1 MPSSVCDARAA
12 RARSF
17 PGTLEPGRLILA
29 ERRIRG
35 SHQRRDRESAR
46 PPRLHQGEPGPDRVV
61 ERSLHV
67 AGDDRVP
74 FLRRGAHRPRSIGAT
89 LDGGARRRSRSVD
102 PAASRARS
110 RAGDDPRGV
119 RRQERPV
126 RGDPRRARDVR
137 LSPRRAIR
145 LHAAAVRVV
154 PRRSLP
160 AVRPVVARGRARADR
175 RRRRHGTARP
185 RDRRAAALPWS
196 RPRRRAPHDASPV
209 RRLARRPRES
219 RGARRAR
226 TGAARAVHAARVRE
240 PLADDGRRDRLRRGA
255 RDSRERQARLLPS
268 RDRFLRRGA
277 RSASPNAG
285 GSSPRGRRSG
295 ARRRALGRTQQ
306 GRGRLLRDHDRCSRA
321 VEGEQPGHARRARP
335 RGWID
340 DVPELPGA
348 PPGPSWRPT

>member
-89 LDGGARRRSRSVD
+89 LDGGARRRSGSVD

-137 LSPRRAIR
+137 LSPGVPSAYTQPLYGWFLAGLYLPFDRSWLAVGLAQIAVAVATALLVLEIGVR
-145 LHAAAVRVV
+145 L
-154 PRRSLP
+154 
-160 AVRPVVARGRARADR
+160 RPGVGLV
-175 RRRRHGTARP
+175 
-185 RDRRAAALPWS
+185 AALS
-196 RPRRRAPHDASPV
+196 RRFTRTSSGTTSTRI
-209 RRLARRPRES
+209 ARCS
-219 RGARRAR
+219 
-226 TGAARAVHAARVRE
+226 TGSYWRCSCCA
-240 PLADDGRRDRLRRGA
+240 
-255 RDSRERQARLLPS
+255 
-268 RDRFLRRGA
+268 
-277 RSASPNAG
+277 
-285 GSSPRGRRSG
+285 
-295 ARRRALGRTQQ
+295 
-306 GRGRLLRDHDRCSRA
+306 RCSRTRT
-321 VEGEQPGHARRARP
+321 AR
-335 RGWID
+335 
-340 DVPELPGA
+340 
-348 PPGPSWRPT
+348 